1 VKTVARTILAAGA
14 ILIRVSPAVAQNP
27 EIVGKALLIDAT
39 PPSSVVAAR
48 SPLAVIDRLLSFDAN
63 KDHRITRDELP
74 ERMQAL
80 IARSD
85 KNADGALDAE
95 EIRAAV
101 NAASS
106 DRTRVAVRFQPSD
119 GLPGVI
125 NDLKLSP
132 AKREQALAILIAHKL
147 APNVTAPAGGD
158 LYKAMRLVLDDEEY
172 ENFTAAAER
181 LSKTAQVKMGISG
194 GIVKPLPPPPTVR

>member
-1 VKTVARTILAAGA
+1 MKTVARTILAAGA
-14 ILIRVSPAVAQNP
+14 ILMRVSPAVAQNP
-27 EIVGKALLIDAT
+27 EIVGKALFVDAT

-85 KNADGALDAE
+85 KNADGALDVD

-125 NDLKLSP
+125 SDLKLSP
-132 AKREQALAILIAHKL
+132 AKREQALAILSAHKL
-147 APNVTAPAGGD
+147 TPNGTAPVGGD

-172 ENFTAAAER
+172 ENFAAAAAR
-181 LSKTAQVKMGISG
+181 LSRTAQIRMGIGG
-194 GIVKPLPPPPTVR
+194 GIVRPLPPPPTVR